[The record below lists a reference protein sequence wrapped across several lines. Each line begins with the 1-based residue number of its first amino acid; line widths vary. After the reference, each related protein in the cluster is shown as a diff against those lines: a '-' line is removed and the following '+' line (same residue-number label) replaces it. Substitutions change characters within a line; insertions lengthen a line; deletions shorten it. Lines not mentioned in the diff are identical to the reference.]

1 MSLKRSTFSLLT
13 ATAFLLA
20 CSSSP
25 TEPLV
30 PLLALEVTP
39 AALTIELGATGESDV
54 TVVRSSSTAAVT
66 VSVSGGGTGVAAAV
80 QGVAHDGDETTAT
93 VVVTVSGAAEPG
105 DYTVTVKAANG
116 DADDVTKPI
125 TVTVTEAE
133 GGGEA

>member
-1 MSLKRSTFSLLT
+1 MSFTRSTLALVA
-13 ATAFLLA
+13 ATALFAA
-20 CSSSP
+20 CGEDPVTPDDP
-25 TEPLV
+25 TLT
-30 PLLALEVTP
+30 LTVTP
-39 AALTIELGATGESDV
+39 ATLSIAQNETGES
-54 TVVRSSSTAAVT
+54 AVT
-66 VSVSGGGTGVAAAV
+66 VMREDTEDAVTVTVSGGGTGVAAAV

-105 DYTVTVKAANG
+105 EYTVTVKAANG